1 MSPILPG
8 LVSPVYVKYFT
19 LAMILVQTIFKTEQY
34 NVLKKCSIYLYVLYV
49 GIQCL
54 FYHRVSK

>member
-19 LAMILVQTIFKTEQY
+19 LAMILVQTIFRTEQY
-34 NVLKKCSIYLYVLYV
+34 NVLKKMQYLFICIVCRNTMFVLS
-49 GIQCL
+49 Q
-54 FYHRVSK
+54 SQ